1 MTLLVTGA
9 TGHVGYALVREAA
22 RRGEKVVA
30 QYRCGVDPKQVAGA
44 PGDVRWIALDL
55 GDQAAIAS
63 AIEREGIDRCIHCA
77 AVATE
82 VGARKA
88 PGIAFTANV
97 GTVVNLLEAMRES
110 GKAERFVLVST
121 GSVFQRME
129 DLTAELAENTPTSV
143 VGLYST
149 TKHCAELMTEC
160 YRSQFGTPAV
170 TVRISMVYGPP
181 IRVAPGQILRGPIPA
196 FIAGALA
203 GRPVRYGRQFEAS
216 YTYIDDVVAGL
227 LAVAGGAPPASGLYH
242 IVPGRNFTCDEVAD
256 VVRRLVPGS
265 DIVLEDSMAP
275 WTEYARMRGPMVDT
289 RLARERGFELGHT
302 LEAGI
307 AKYIDWWRQAGP

>member
-22 RRGEKVVA
+22 RRGEKVLA
-30 QYRCGVDPKQVAGA
+30 QGRRAPGPELEAGA

-55 GDQAAIAS
+55 GDRAAVAA
-63 AIEREGIDRCIHCA
+63 AIEREGVDRCIHCA

-82 VGARKA
+82 FEARKA
-88 PGIAFTANV
+88 PGAAFDANV
-97 GTVVNLLEAMRES
+97 ATAVNLLEAMRQG
-110 GKAERFVLVST
+110 GKAKRFVLVST

-129 DLTAELAENTPTSV
+129 NLTVELSEETPTSV

-160 YRSQFGTPAV
+160 YRSQLGMPAT
-170 TVRISMVYGPP
+170 TVRIPMVYGPP
-181 IRVAPGQILRGPIPA
+181 IRVAPGEILRGPIPA
-196 FIAGALA
+196 MIAGALA
-203 GRPVRYGRQFEAS
+203 GRPVRFGRQFEAS
-216 YTYIDDVVAGL
+216 YTYIDDVVSGL
-227 LAVAGGAPPASGLYH
+227 LAVAGGDAPASGLYH

-256 VVRRLVPGS
+256 IVRRLVPGS
-265 DIVLEDSMAP
+265 DIVLDDSMEP
-275 WTEYARMRGPMVDT
+275 WTRYARMRGPMVDT
-289 RLARERGFELGHT
+289 RLARERGFTLGHS

-307 AKYIDWWRQAGP
+307 AKYIEWWRRA